1 MADVTTHH
9 ITTDITPVTPN
20 SNLNHEAGVGDSSIG
35 GQQVSRDR
43 HLTDDAS

>member
-35 GQQVSRDR
+35 GAAGVEGPTFNR
-43 HLTDDAS
+43 